1 MIPSLIDYDNLLTE
15 DKLNRQEKALSDFGK
30 IIGCPIL
37 YFNNDKAKNIRG
49 AFSGGIMYLNRAS
62 NISPRWTFYHEFIH
76 WLKGTNPEVFAEIR
90 KAIGEVSAKRI
101 LEYRD
106 EIVGGNDTFDG
117 KPLLTD
123 EDIIEEMIAD
133 HMYNTST
140 RVSLNKLMAKN
151 NPTIWQRFVAFWHN
165 LLDKFR
171 ALYSIPLGLD
181 KEQGKNMN
189 IAMEKLVTSIKNKD
203 GQFLF
208 KRTKNGLVFANNNE
222 TVLNNKEFKIK
233 PVSIEV
239 YSSQKEKLSSSKS
252 NGFLDKM
259 KLYWNGR
266 KSTAK
271 PIQIKQALEL
281 ISGYTFEMGRIQ
293 TKDDVVINHVAKI
306 IRTKKAFDY
315 PAMLEGVSP
324 ILAEKLGFKNDMAM
338 QQYIA
343 NYIFD
348 VASARNDEV
357 NYHKLVT
364 AINNHHMMSEFN
376 HLQSLFSDLKSLS
389 ARDKLREN
397 RVSDDNMPKSGLKK
411 LLHEMY
417 LKNHDQWV
425 DRYGPV
431 KRMVDKF
438 EKATGQKLEIT
449 NPYKQFRLVAGS
461 AGTGIA
467 FIEGKKGVVN
477 QSLQAIFPNIDFRNF
492 KSLQTIL
499 IDNGINKDS
508 EKLEELA
515 DYSLAMYYKDNPKNK
530 PSL

>member
-106 EIVGGNDTFDG
+106 EIVGGNDSFDG

-140 RVSLNKLMAKN
+140 RVSLNKLMVKN

-203 GQFLF
+203 GQLLF

-233 PVSIEV
+233 PASIEV

-293 TKDDVVINHVAKI
+293 TKDDVVTNHVAKI
-306 IRTKKAFDY
+306 IRTKKAFD
-315 PAMLEGVSP
+315 GS
-324 ILAEKLGFKNDMAM
+324 
-338 QQYIA
+338 
-343 NYIFD
+343 
-348 VASARNDEV
+348 VA
-357 NYHKLVT
+357 
-364 AINNHHMMSEFN
+364 
-376 HLQSLFSDLKSLS
+376 
-389 ARDKLREN
+389 
-397 RVSDDNMPKSGLKK
+397 
-411 LLHEMY
+411 
-417 LKNHDQWV
+417 
-425 DRYGPV
+425 
-431 KRMVDKF
+431 KF
-438 EKATGQKLEIT
+438 
-449 NPYKQFRLVAGS
+449 
-461 AGTGIA
+461 
-467 FIEGKKGVVN
+467 
-477 QSLQAIFPNIDFRNF
+477 
-492 KSLQTIL
+492 
-499 IDNGINKDS
+499 
-508 EKLEELA
+508 
-515 DYSLAMYYKDNPKNK
+515 
-530 PSL
+530 